1 MTTASGHVKPGM
13 GAMRPLTLRHFIGW
27 LIELLEHNPMSQLR
41 RMRDLERRVRS
52 LVAGR
57 DELIRHASQMGYSRR
72 HVAAASG
79 ISPSQVQRIIRGEE
93 S

>member
-1 MTTASGHVKPGM
+1 
-13 GAMRPLTLRHFIGW
+13 MRPLTLRHFIGW
-27 LIELLEHNPMSQLR
+27 LIEMLEHNPMAQLR

-57 DELIRHASQMGYSRR
+57 NAQILAAIELGYSE
-72 HVAAASG
+72 HQIALAAG
-79 ISPSQVQRIIRGEE
+79 LSQSRVHEIKKGE